1 MILNMV
7 LVGLKNFRSGR
18 WIPFTNLVTYL
29 LSSTHRQE
37 CVTVLKKLWREAE
50 RSRLDPSIQVVEIN
64 CSHNLLPLKTYSNG
78 NAVYIVIEVLGAGG
92 ALDRLHL

>member
-64 CSHNLLPLKTYSNG
+64 CSHNLLPLKTNG